1 MIVSFRA
8 LTLVQVALMKCNLL
22 ADPVVS
28 FVAEKVEKCI
38 NRAEKEKAQTGKHY
52 SIVLLYST
60 T

>member
-8 LTLVQVALMKCNLL
+8 LTLVQVALMKCNLF

-38 NRAEKEKAQTGKHY
+38 KK
-52 SIVLLYST
+52 
-60 T
+60 